1 MRIIGLLSIGVVLA
15 GATVALAQ
23 QEQVQPVG
31 TMMEFM
37 YSIVHPASNEILLT
51 VNRGGP
57 QNDKE
62 WAAIQRSAV
71 QLAESG
77 NLLMMRGRARDQGE
91 WLKDAKLLVDAGAAA
106 YKAAKAKD
114 SNALAGLTTQID
126 AACVTCHKQYRPNV
140 HPKAQ

>member
-1 MRIIGLLSIGVVLA
+1 MRVIGICCLGLVLIA
-15 GATVALAQ
+15 GITFAQ
-23 QEQVQPVG
+23 AQEQIQPVG

-62 WAAIQRSAV
+62 WAAVQRSAV

-106 YKAAKAKD
+106 YKAAKEK
-114 SNALAGLTTQID
+114 NATALTAATGQID
-126 AACVTCHKQYRPNV
+126 ASCVTCHKQYRPNV
-140 HPKAQ
+140 HPKQ

>member
-1 MRIIGLLSIGVVLA
+1 MRVIGLFCLGVVLIA
-15 GATVALAQ
+15 GITFAQAQ
-23 QEQVQPVG
+23 QEQIQPVG

-37 YSIVHPASNEILLT
+37 YSMVHPASNEILLT

-62 WAAIQRSAV
+62 WAAVQRSGV

-91 WLKDAKLLVDAGAAA
+91 WLKDAKLLVDAGAAV
-106 YKAAKAKD
+106 YKAAKEKNVA
-114 SNALAGLTTQID
+114 ALAATTTQID
-126 AACVTCHKQYRPNV
+126 ASCVTCHKQYRPNV
-140 HPKAQ
+140 HPKQ